1 MYFLFQLLGLF
12 LVLSI
17 FLAADAKFFK
27 INTQQRPRCKQI
39 YETIYTQQC
48 STTYAQQCNTVYETE
63 YKTEYEQ
70 SCSTS
75 YEQQCKQVYRDVP
88 DKQCSTSY
96 EQECYNEEQTT
107 YETTYKDDCQSV
119 PQQVS
124 LCHFAILPASWTSP
138 AILTP
143 LIFTPHSLDDAA
155 WNIFVLPETFSGVI
169 FNWPQDHINSCH
181 L

>member
-124 LCHFAILPASWTSP
+124 MCHFAISDDFLDVTSNP
-138 AILTP
+138 NTTN
-143 LIFTPHSLDDAA
+143 FHHSLIRRRSLEYFCFTG
-155 WNIFVLPETFSGVI
+155 NI
-169 FNWPQDHINSCH
+169 
-181 L
+181 

>member
-1 MYFLFQLLGLF
+1 LIGADAKRWRFTKPLKNLGLVCTDELVFCLFQLLAL
-12 LVLSI
+12 LLIVPMVTSE
-17 FLAADAKFFK
+17 AKFFK

-96 EQECYNEEQTT
+96 EQECFNEEQTT
-107 YETTYKDDCQSV
+107 YETTYRDDCQSV
-119 PQQVS
+119 PQQVPK
-124 LCHFAILPASWTSP
+124 LKKLVFV
-138 AILTP
+138 
-143 LIFTPHSLDDAA
+143 
-155 WNIFVLPETFSGVI
+155 VLPLS
-169 FNWPQDHINSCH
+169 